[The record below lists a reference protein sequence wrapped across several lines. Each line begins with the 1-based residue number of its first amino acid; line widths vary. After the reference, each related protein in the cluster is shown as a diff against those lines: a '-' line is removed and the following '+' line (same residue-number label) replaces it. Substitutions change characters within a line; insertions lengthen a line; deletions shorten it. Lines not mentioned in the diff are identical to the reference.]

1 MQTLTSN
8 FEVPGSSPGTPTI
21 QQFSIALNKKS
32 YGTKESVSY
41 FMILI
46 KLRDFCSYGC
56 NSVGRMLGLGPSCR
70 QFESG
75 YPYSP

>member
-1 MQTLTSN
+1 MVEEQILN
-8 FEVPGSSPGTPTI
+8 LYGVGSSPPTI

-46 KLRDFCSYGC
+46 KLRDFCSPGC
-56 NSVGRMLGLGPSCR
+56 SSVDRMRGLGPR
-70 QFESG
+70 GRWFESSH
-75 YPYSP
+75 PDPL